1 MGVNWHSIFDMGG
14 VLMAILEKTWQD
26 YEYQGAYMLASA
38 EDLRRVVRRAAKAAN
53 QRLLRRERAGR
64 TKGVYAGTM
73 AALGRLGRSRFAESK
88 SRLDKMS
95 INELRHE
102 YTMLRDW
109 LSAKTSTLQGLR
121 ASDDKRYQTAR
132 ERGFEGTL
140 EEWNDI
146 ANRFFTKEMEGY
158 YSSDIL
164 YQMATQGNTDLVDRI
179 LRDAKESDQ
188 PPGKG
193 RLLIDLVTAAAK
205 RRRGG

>member
-64 TKGVYAGTM
+64 TKGTM

-102 YTMLRDW
+102 YVMLRDW

-158 YSSDIL
+158 YSSVIL

-188 PPGKG
+188 PPDKG
-193 RLLIDLVTAAAK
+193 RLLVDLVTAAAK

>member
-1 MGVNWHSIFDMGG
+1 
-14 VLMAILEKTWQD
+14 MAIREKTWQD

-53 QRLLRRERAGR
+53 QRLVRRERAGR
-64 TKGVYAGTM
+64 TKGVYAGAI
-73 AALGRLGRSRFAESK
+73 AALGRLGRRRFAESK

-102 YTMLRDW
+102 YVMLRNW
-109 LSAKTSTLQGLR
+109 LSAKTSTLQGLKT
-121 ASDDKRYQTAR
+121 SDDKRYQTAR
-132 ERGFEGTL
+132 ERGFTGTL

-146 ANRFFTKEMEGY
+146 ASRFFSKEMEGY
-158 YSSDIL
+158 FSSDIL
-164 YQMATQGNTDLVDRI
+164 YQMATQGNADLVDRI
-179 LRDAKESDQ
+179 LQDAKESKQ
-188 PPGKG
+188 PDKG

>member
-1 MGVNWHSIFDMGG
+1 
-14 VLMAILEKTWQD
+14 
-26 YEYQGAYMLASA
+26 MLASA

-73 AALGRLGRSRFAESK
+73 AALGRLGRSRFVESK

-109 LSAKTSTLQGLR
+109 LSAKTSTLQGLK
-121 ASDDKRYQTAR
+121 ASDDKRYQTAQ
-132 ERGFEGTL
+132 ERGFTGTL

-146 ANRFFTKEMEGY
+146 ASRFLQRKWKAITVVTFYIRWQRK
-158 YSSDIL
+158 
-164 YQMATQGNTDLVDRI
+164 ATQTL
-179 LRDAKESDQ
+179 
-188 PPGKG
+188 
-193 RLLIDLVTAAAK
+193 
-205 RRRGG
+205 

>member
-1 MGVNWHSIFDMGG
+1 
-14 VLMAILEKTWQD
+14 MALKEKTWRD

-73 AALGRLGRSRFAESK
+73 AALSRLGRNRFAESK

-102 YTMLRDW
+102 YVMLRDW
-109 LSAKTSTLQGLR
+109 LSAKTSTLQGLKS
-121 ASDDKRYQTAR
+121 SDDKRYQTAK
-132 ERGFEGTL
+132 ERGFAGTL

-146 ANRFFTKEMEGY
+146 ASRFFTKEMEGY

-164 YQMATQGNTDLVDRI
+164 YQMATQGNTDIVDRI
-179 LRDAKESDQ
+179 LQDAKESDQ
-188 PPGKG
+188 PPDKG
-193 RLLIDLVTAAAK
+193 RLLINLVTAAAK

>member
-1 MGVNWHSIFDMGG
+1 
-14 VLMAILEKTWQD
+14 MALREKTWQD
-26 YEYQGAYMLASA
+26 YEYQGVYMQAST

-73 AALGRLGRSRFAESK
+73 AALSRLGRRRFAESK

-102 YTMLRDW
+102 YVILRDW
-109 LSAKTSTLQGLR
+109 LSAKTSTLQGLK
-121 ASDDKRYQTAR
+121 ASDDKRYQTAK
-132 ERGFEGTL
+132 ERGFTGTL

-146 ANRFFTKEMEGY
+146 ASRFFTKEMEGY

-179 LRDAKESDQ
+179 LQDTKESKQ
-188 PPGKG
+188 PPDKG
-193 RLLIDLVTAAAK
+193 RLLIDLITAATK

>member
-1 MGVNWHSIFDMGG
+1 
-14 VLMAILEKTWQD
+14 MAIKEKSWED
-26 YEYQGAYMLASA
+26 YEYRGYFEHANRS
-38 EDLRRVVRRAAKAAN
+38 DLIPVVRKAAKAAN

-73 AALGRLGRSRFAESK
+73 AALGRLGRRRFIEYK
-88 SRLDKMS
+88 KRLDKMS

-102 YTMLRDW
+102 YVLLRDW

-121 ASDDKRYQTAR
+121 AADDKRYQTAK
-132 ERGFEGTL
+132 ERGFTGTQ

-146 ANRFFTKEMEGY
+146 VSRFFTKEIESY
-158 YSSDIL
+158 FSSDIL

-179 LRDAKESDQ
+179 LKDAKESNQ
-188 PPGKG
+188 PPNKG
-193 RLLIDLVTAAAK
+193 QMLINLVTAATK

>member
-1 MGVNWHSIFDMGG
+1 
-14 VLMAILEKTWQD
+14 MAIREKTWLD

-38 EDLRRVVRRAAKAAN
+38 DDLRRVVRRAAKAAN

-64 TKGVYAGTM
+64 TKGVYTGTM
-73 AALGRLGRSRFAESK
+73 VALGRLGRRRFAESK
-88 SRLDKMS
+88 NRLDKMS

-102 YTMLRDW
+102 YVLLRDW
-109 LSAKTSTLQGLR
+109 LSAKTSTLQGLKE
-121 ASDDKRYQTAR
+121 SDDKRYQTAK

-146 ANRFFTKEMEGY
+146 ASRFFTKEMEGY

-164 YQMATQGNTDLVDRI
+164 YQMATQGNTDLVDHI
-179 LRDAKESDQ
+179 LQDAKESKQ
-188 PPGKG
+188 PPDKG
-193 RLLIDLVTAAAK
+193 RLLINLVTAAAK

>member
-1 MGVNWHSIFDMGG
+1 
-14 VLMAILEKTWQD
+14 MAIREKTWQD

-73 AALGRLGRSRFAESK
+73 ADLGRMGRRRFVESTT
-88 SRLDKMS
+88 RLEKMS
-95 INELRHE
+95 VNELRHE
-102 YTMLRDW
+102 YVLLRGW
-109 LSAKTSTLQGLR
+109 LSAKTSTLQGIR
-121 ASDDKRYQTAR
+121 AADDKRYEAAKK
-132 ERGFEGTL
+132 RGFTGTQ
-140 EEWNDI
+140 EEWNEI
-146 ANRFFTKEMEGY
+146 ASRFFTKEMESY
-158 YSSDIL
+158 FSSDIL
-164 YQMATQGNTDLVDRI
+164 YQMATQGNTDIVDRI

-188 PPGKG
+188 PPDKG

>member
-1 MGVNWHSIFDMGG
+1 
-14 VLMAILEKTWQD
+14 MALREKTWQD

-53 QRLLRRERAGR
+53 QRLLRRERARR

-88 SRLDKMS
+88 SRLEKMS
-95 INELRHE
+95 VNDLRHE
-102 YTMLRDW
+102 YVMLRDW
-109 LSAKTSTLQGLR
+109 LSAKTSTLQGLK
-121 ASDDKRYQTAR
+121 ASDDKRYQTAK
-132 ERGFEGTL
+132 ERGFTGTP

-164 YQMATQGNTDLVDRI
+164 YQMATQGNTDIVDRI
-179 LRDAKESDQ
+179 LQDAKESDQ
-188 PPGKG
+188 PPDKG
-193 RLLIDLVTAAAK
+193 RLLINLVTAAAK

>member
-1 MGVNWHSIFDMGG
+1 
-14 VLMAILEKTWQD
+14 MAIREKTWQD

-64 TKGVYAGTM
+64 TKGVYAGAI
-73 AALGRLGRSRFAESK
+73 AALGRLGRRRFAESK

-102 YTMLRDW
+102 YVMLRNW
-109 LSAKTSTLQGLR
+109 LSAKTSTLQGLK
-121 ASDDKRYQTAR
+121 ASDDKRYQTAQ
-132 ERGFEGTL
+132 ERGFTGTL

-146 ANRFFTKEMEGY
+146 ASRFFTKEMEGY

-164 YQMATQGNTDLVDRI
+164 YQMATQGNADLVDRI
-179 LRDAKESDQ
+179 LKDAKESEQQ
-188 PPGKG
+188 PDKG
-193 RLLIDLVTAAAK
+193 RLLIDLITAAK

>member
-1 MGVNWHSIFDMGG
+1 
-14 VLMAILEKTWQD
+14 MAIREKTWQD

-38 EDLRRVVRRAAKAAN
+38 EDLRRVVQRAAKAAN

-109 LSAKTSTLQGLR
+109 LSAKTSTLQGLK

-146 ANRFFTKEMEGY
+146 VSRFFTKEMEGY

-179 LRDAKESDQ
+179 LQDVKESKQ
-188 PPGKG
+188 PPDKG

>member
-1 MGVNWHSIFDMGG
+1 
-14 VLMAILEKTWQD
+14 MALKEKTWQD

-38 EDLRRVVRRAAKAAN
+38 EDLRSVVRRAAKAAN

-64 TKGVYAGTM
+64 TKGAYAGTM
-73 AALGRLGRSRFAESK
+73 VALGRLGRRRFTESK

-102 YTMLRDW
+102 YVILRDW
-109 LSAKTSTLQGLR
+109 LSAKTSTLQGLKK
-121 ASDDKRYQTAR
+121 SDDKRYQTAQ
-132 ERGFEGTL
+132 ERGFTGTL

-146 ANRFFTKEMEGY
+146 ASRFFTKEMEGY

-179 LRDAKESDQ
+179 LQDAKESDQ
-188 PPGKG
+188 PPDKG

-205 RRRGG
+205 RRHGG

>member
-1 MGVNWHSIFDMGG
+1 
-14 VLMAILEKTWQD
+14 MALKENTWQD
-26 YEYQGAYMLASA
+26 YEYQGSYMLASA

-64 TKGVYAGTM
+64 TKGAYAGTI
-73 AALGRLGRSRFAESK
+73 AALGRLGRVRFAESK

-102 YTMLRDW
+102 YAILRDW
-109 LSAKTSTLQGLR
+109 LSAKTSTLQGLK
-121 ASDDKRYQTAR
+121 ASDDKRYQTAK
-132 ERGFEGTL
+132 ERGFTGTL

-146 ANRFFTKEMEGY
+146 ANRFFTKKMEGY

-164 YQMATQGNTDLVDRI
+164 YQMATQGNADLVDRI
-179 LRDAKESDQ
+179 LQDAKESKQ
-188 PPGKG
+188 PPDKGK
-193 RLLIDLVTAAAK
+193 LLIDLVTAAGK

>member
-1 MGVNWHSIFDMGG
+1 
-14 VLMAILEKTWQD
+14 MAIREKTWLD

-64 TKGVYAGTM
+64 TKGVYAGTI
-73 AALGRLGRSRFAESK
+73 AALGRLGRVRFAESK

-102 YTMLRDW
+102 YVLLRDW
-109 LSAKTSTLQGLR
+109 LSAKTSTLQGLK
-121 ASDDKRYQTAR
+121 ASDDKRYQTAK
-132 ERGFEGTL
+132 ERGFTGTL

-146 ANRFFTKEMEGY
+146 ASRFFTKEMEGY

-164 YQMATQGNTDLVDRI
+164 YQMATQGNIDLVDRI
-179 LRDAKESDQ
+179 LQDTKESKQ
-188 PPGKG
+188 PPDKG
-193 RLLIDLVTAAAK
+193 RLLIDLVTAAK
-205 RRRGG
+205 RRHGG

>member
-1 MGVNWHSIFDMGG
+1 
-14 VLMAILEKTWQD
+14 MAIKEKSWED
-26 YEYQGAYMLASA
+26 YEYRGYFEHANRS
-38 EDLRRVVRRAAKAAN
+38 DLIPVVRKAAKAAN

-64 TKGVYAGTM
+64 TKGVYAGIM
-73 AALGRLGRSRFAESK
+73 AELGRLDRRRFIESK
-88 SRLDKMS
+88 KRLDKMS

-102 YTMLRDW
+102 YVMLRAW

-121 ASDDKRYQTAR
+121 AADDKRYQTAK
-132 ERGFEGTL
+132 ERGFTGTQ

-146 ANRFFTKEMEGY
+146 ASRFFTKEMESY
-158 YSSDIL
+158 FSSDIL

-179 LRDAKESDQ
+179 LKDAKESNQ
-188 PPGKG
+188 PPDKG

>member
-1 MGVNWHSIFDMGG
+1 
-14 VLMAILEKTWQD
+14 MAILEKTWQD

-73 AALGRLGRSRFAESK
+73 TALGRLGRRRFAESK

-146 ANRFFTKEMEGY
+146 AARFFTKEMESY

-179 LRDAKESDQ
+179 LRDAKESNQTPD
-188 PPGKG
+188 KG
-193 RLLIDLVTAAAK
+193 RLLIDLITAAAK

>member
-1 MGVNWHSIFDMGG
+1 
-14 VLMAILEKTWQD
+14 MAIREKTWQD
-26 YEYQGAYMLASA
+26 YEYQGVYMLASA

-64 TKGVYAGTM
+64 TKGVYAGTI
-73 AALGRLGRSRFAESK
+73 AALGRLGRVRFAESK

-102 YTMLRDW
+102 YVMLRDW
-109 LSAKTSTLQGLR
+109 LNAKTSTLQGLK
-121 ASDDKRYQTAR
+121 ASDDKRYQTAK
-132 ERGFEGTL
+132 ERGFTGTL

-164 YQMATQGNTDLVDRI
+164 YQMATQGNIDLVDRI
-179 LRDAKESDQ
+179 LQDTKESKQ
-188 PPGKG
+188 PPDKG
-193 RLLIDLVTAAAK
+193 RLLIDLVTAAK
-205 RRRGG
+205 RRHGG